1 MISKSL
7 LLFCLIV
14 SPLTGYA
21 GEGASHSAS
30 ATELDRAAR
39 DFSASTE
46 KLGKAIGK
54 AVDENTTTA
63 QVQLKKTMSQ
73 MLKDLSKAMN
83 EATQKIQAQ
92 SKKKSE

>member
-1 MISKSL
+1 MISKVL
-7 LLFCLIV
+7 LLFCLIA

-21 GEGASHSAS
+21 GEGTSHSS
-30 ATELDRAAR
+30 PTSDLDRAAR
-39 DFSASTE
+39 DFSDSAE

-92 SKKKSE
+92 SKQK